1 MCLKSGEFILNLD
14 QIIAVVVFLINLC
27 LEAVVDATV
36 QDVRVVVSGHL
47 SRRAIEGS
55 SVLTELLNVLL
66 AGRARLVDGLATLA
80 GRLRDLL
87 TAALDLTRQAFE
99 DGQDSRL
106 DGLCCFI
113 VRLCESLVLSDL
125 RWSHR

>member
-1 MCLKSGEFILNLD
+1 MCLKSGKFILDLD
-14 QIIAVVVFLINLC
+14 QIITVIVLLVNLS
-27 LEAVVDATV
+27 LQAVVDAAV

-66 AGRARLVDGLATLA
+66 AGRACLVNGLATFA

-87 TAALDLTRQAFE
+87 AAALDLTRQALE
-99 DGQDSRL
+99 DGQDRRL
-106 DGLCCFI
+106 DGLCCFV

-125 RWSHR
+125 CWLHR